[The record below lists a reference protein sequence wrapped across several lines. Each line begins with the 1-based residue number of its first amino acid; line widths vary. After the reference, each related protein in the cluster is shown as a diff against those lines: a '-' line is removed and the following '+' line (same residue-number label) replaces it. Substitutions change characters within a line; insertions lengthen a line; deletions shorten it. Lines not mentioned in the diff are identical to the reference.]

1 MVLSSN
7 KAECGSWFFRDISMA
22 AAALAPTGKLLAGI
36 NLSNPL
42 LVTGRDKQGLPTGIA
57 PDVAALVAQIL
68 GVPLQIKPYASP
80 GETADAVHE
89 CGIVLIAEEAQRAE
103 RIAFSPPYVAIE
115 ATYMVREGWDD
126 ADIASIDQDGVTIV
140 AAARSAYDL
149 WLTRHIIRAQIK
161 RIPGLKEAEAYFEN
175 GGGDVLAGL
184 RPALLALQPRLKG
197 SRLMEKP
204 FSLVNQA
211 IGTAHARSHGVAF
224 LKALINCATAN
235 GLIAEIIKRHQVV
248 GLKIV

>member
-1 MVLSSN
+1 MVVGSH
-7 KAECGSWFFRDISMA
+7 KAADGSLFFPDISMA
-22 AAALAPTGKLLAGI
+22 AATLAPTGKLLAGI

-42 LVTGRDKQGLPTGIA
+42 LVTGRDEQGLPTGIA
-57 PDVAALVAQIL
+57 PDVASLVARLL
-68 GVPLQIKPYASP
+68 GVALQLRPYASP
-80 GETADAVHE
+80 GETADAVDE
-89 CGIVLIAEEAQRAE
+89 CGIVLIAEEPQRAE

-115 ATYMVREGWDD
+115 ATYMVREGWDST
-126 ADIASIDQDGVTIV
+126 DIASIDREGVTIV

-149 WLTRHIIRAQIK
+149 WLTRHITRAQIK

-197 SRLMEKP
+197 AQLMEKP

-211 IGTAHARSHGVAF
+211 IGTAHAHQQGAAF
-224 LKALINCATAN
+224 LKAFITYATAN
-235 GLIAEIIKRHQVV
+235 GLIAEIVRRHQVV